1 MNRKWI
7 QKGFLIIGIIL
18 IIISAISCIFG
29 YRIREIWP
37 ATNNI
42 FEIGI
47 PYIIGALGVI
57 FFALSFGL
65 FALSFALSAKKKI
78 IE

>member
-1 MNRKWI
+1 MDTK
-7 QKGFLIIGIIL
+7 KGFLIIGIIL

-37 ATNNI
+37 TTNTI
-42 FEIGI
+42 YEIGI

-57 FFALSFGL
+57 FLVIFLGIFGFL
-65 FALSFALSAKKKI
+65 IQTKLRKK
-78 IE
+78 

>member
-1 MNRKWI
+1 MDTK
-7 QKGFLIIGIIL
+7 KGFLMIGIIGIIL

-37 ATNNI
+37 TTI
-42 FEIGI
+42 KIYEIGI

-57 FFALSFGL
+57 LSVIFLGI
-65 FALSFALSAKKKI
+65 SQIISQIKKKSR
-78 IE
+78 

>member
-7 QKGFLIIGIIL
+7 QRGFLSTGIIL
-18 IIISAISCIFG
+18 IVISAISCIFG

-37 ATNNI
+37 TTI
-42 FEIGI
+42 DIYDIGI
-47 PYIIGALGVI
+47 PYIIGTLGVI
-57 FFALSFGL
+57 FLGFGL
-65 FALSFALSAKKKI
+65 LAIYLSLIAKEKI

>member
-1 MNRKWI
+1 MDTK
-7 QKGFLIIGIIL
+7 KGFLIIGIIGIIL

-37 ATNNI
+37 TTI
-42 FEIGI
+42 KIYEIGI

-57 FFALSFGL
+57 LGVIFLGISQTI
-65 FALSFALSAKKKI
+65 SQIKKKNPK
-78 IE
+78 